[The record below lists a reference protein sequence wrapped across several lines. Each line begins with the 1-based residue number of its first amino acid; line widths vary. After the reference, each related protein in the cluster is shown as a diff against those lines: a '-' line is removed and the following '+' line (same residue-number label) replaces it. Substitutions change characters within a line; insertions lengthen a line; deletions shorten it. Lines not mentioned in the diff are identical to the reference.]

1 MENEVTILTWING
14 WREANGLSAEDVLS
28 EEQAK
33 LFIAGFKQ
41 NFEFKSEITANTLI
55 YSENGDEEQL
65 AVIKEKYE
73 EGTFAVINEFEELK
87 LINSEEFKTAVSSA
101 VGEEWFERL
110 YNGETVEDVTTGV
123 AFEGELSIKD
133 YVYGEIV
140 KNSTATEIVA
150 LVADDAYCS
159 IWNRTIFI
167 ETLLNEKVETI
178 NGVSKDD
185 IISLASY
192 CSKYLGYSTLHVF

>member
-14 WREANGLSAEDVLS
+14 CREANGLSKEDVLS

-33 LFIAGFKQ
+33 LFIAEFKQ
-41 NFEFKSEITANTLI
+41 NFEFKSEISANTLI

-101 VGEEWFERL
+101 VGEEWF
-110 YNGETVEDVTTGV
+110 
-123 AFEGELSIKD
+123 
-133 YVYGEIV
+133 
-140 KNSTATEIVA
+140 
-150 LVADDAYCS
+150 
-159 IWNRTIFI
+159 
-167 ETLLNEKVETI
+167 
-178 NGVSKDD
+178 
-185 IISLASY
+185 
-192 CSKYLGYSTLHVF
+192 